1 MLPSFETS
9 RLLLRPRSMADF
21 DACLAMD
28 RDPDVTRYI
37 RGPWDDPEE
46 HRRFLADRIQR
57 QWPPGQGYWSIFAKD
72 APDQFL
78 GWVLLIPYEGV
89 GPEVDI
95 GWRLNR
101 RSWGKGYATEATLP
115 VVAHAFGAAGLPKLV
130 ADIDPRNTP
139 SMRVAEKIG
148 MTFVG
153 EGTYEDGNP
162 CRSYVLTAKDF
173 ASRARSGENS

>member
-72 APDQFL
+72 KPTEFL

-95 GWRLNR
+95 GWRLV
-101 RSWGKGYATEATLP
+101 RSTWGKGYATEATLP
-115 VVAHAFGAAGLPKLV
+115 RWWRMPSAPPACLSRSPTSTPGTR
-130 ADIDPRNTP
+130 PRCGWP
-139 SMRVAEKIG
+139 R
-148 MTFVG
+148 
-153 EGTYEDGNP
+153 
-162 CRSYVLTAKDF
+162 
-173 ASRARSGENS
+173 RSG

>member
-1 MLPSFETS
+1 
-9 RLLLRPRSMADF
+9 MADF

-37 RGPWDDPEE
+37 RGPWDDPAE

-57 QWPPGQGYWSIFAKD
+57 QWPPGQGYWSIFAKENP
-72 APDQFL
+72 AAFL
-78 GWVLLIPYEGV
+78 GWILLIPYEGI

-95 GWRLNR
+95 GWRLVK
-101 RSWGKGYATEATLP
+101 STWGRGYATEATLP
-115 VVAHAFGAAGLPKLV
+115 VVAHAFRTAGLPKLV
-130 ADIDPRNTP
+130 ADIDPRNSA

-153 EGTYEDGNP
+153 DGAHADGAP
-162 CRSYVLTAKDF
+162 FKSYVPTAEAF
-173 ASRARSGENS
+173 AAKNPRD